1 MKRTD
6 LAGLALLAVL
16 GAASGCGRKQGTPGT
31 GSDTG
36 SQGPSTHVGGSGS
49 GVGPGKDPSAPDGV
63 ASNPTATL
71 VKDAFGGNA
80 PAFPL
85 LASDG
90 STAAVGIASPIGRSK
105 VSTYGVAIFN
115 GWTAA
120 SDAWGTSAE
129 VMPIV
134 DQTMA
139 TMLLDSAM
147 GEDAPAPDR
156 ETLKAHAAAV
166 TKRLADGGFSPFE
179 GPAVALGANDTPLG
193 PVKLR
198 VTHDHDAALTVHLL
212 DASGNELSSNTIA
225 QQVMGHVADLECVS
239 TPVAR
244 RAWLDTKR
252 KRVLV
257 EIEWNA
263 GPEMC
268 NAPDREYGLWPIP

>member
-16 GAASGCGRKQGTPGT
+16 GAASCGRKPGTPGT

-36 SQGPSTHVGGSGS
+36 SGGSSAHAGGSGS
-49 GVGPGKDPSAPDGV
+49 GVGSSAPDGA
-63 ASNPTATL
+63 ASNPTAAL
-71 VKDAFGGNA
+71 VKDAFGGKL

-90 STAAVGIASPIGRSK
+90 NTAAVGIASPVGRST
-105 VSTYGVAIFN
+105 VSTYGVAIFS

-120 SDAWGTSAE
+120 SDAWGTNAQ
-129 VMPIV
+129 VMPVV
-134 DQTMA
+134 DQAMA

-156 ETLKAHAAAV
+156 ETLKARATAV
-166 TKRLADGGFSPFE
+166 TKRLADGGFSPFD
-179 GPAVALGANDTPLG
+179 GPAVTLGANDTTLG

-198 VTHDHDAALTVHLL
+198 ITHDHDAALTVHLL

-225 QQVMGHVADLECVS
+225 QQAMGHVADHECVS

-252 KRVLV
+252 KRALV